1 MKHFHLIMCA
11 AFLTLLAACGDDE
24 PGKRSGER
32 TMQPTLINHI
42 VDNNTGD
49 VTIEA
54 VPYSFVL
61 RTAGP
66 SVGATVQKGTERFT
80 VSQCATTSPSANF
93 YNFTGSNG
101 NVSFLNGIIDLNEGN
116 FWCRYTLGGQYRV
129 VATLPEVFFLSTTTT
144 LSYDNG
150 TSSSDASTMYQFNIN
165 PSSRTA
171 SITIM
176 SLLHSQEER
185 FFTTIVAHGANVAL
199 TAQGYRISIDDADC
213 EAIFRRYDA
222 GTGSS
227 LSTTSEYKLTGFS
240 ATLDIESQSLNAE
253 YNLLRMRRSA
263 TPQEVISTTR
273 VTATGTVYKQ

>member
-66 SVGATVQKGTERFT
+66 SVDATVQKGTERFT

-101 NVSFLNGIIDLNEGN
+101 NVSSLTGIIDLNEGN
-116 FWCRYTLGGQYRV
+116 FWCRYTLGGRYR
-129 VATLPEVFFLSTTTT
+129 
-144 LSYDNG
+144 
-150 TSSSDASTMYQFNIN
+150 IN

-185 FFTTIVAHGANVAL
+185 FFTTIVAHGATVAL

>member
-1 MKHFHLIMCA
+1 
-11 AFLTLLAACGDDE
+11 
-24 PGKRSGER
+24 
-32 TMQPTLINHI
+32 
-42 VDNNTGD
+42 
-49 VTIEA
+49 
-54 VPYSFVL
+54 
-61 RTAGP
+61 
-66 SVGATVQKGTERFT
+66 
-80 VSQCATTSPSANF
+80 
-93 YNFTGSNG
+93 
-101 NVSFLNGIIDLNEGN
+101 
-116 FWCRYTLGGQYRV
+116 
-129 VATLPEVFFLSTTTT
+129 
-144 LSYDNG
+144 
-150 TSSSDASTMYQFNIN
+150 
-165 PSSRTA
+165 
-171 SITIM
+171 M